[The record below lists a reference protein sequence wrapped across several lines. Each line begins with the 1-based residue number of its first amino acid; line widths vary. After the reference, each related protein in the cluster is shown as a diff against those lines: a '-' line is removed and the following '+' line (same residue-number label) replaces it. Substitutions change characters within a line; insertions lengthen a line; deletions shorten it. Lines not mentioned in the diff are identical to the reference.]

1 MSKKLTLKQIANELE
16 VSISTVSKALR
27 DSHEISE
34 ETRDKVKAFAKLY
47 NYRPNSIALSLK
59 SRKTK
64 TIGVIV
70 PEIVH
75 YFFST
80 VIQGIENVANKRGY
94 QVMVCLSGES
104 FEKEVLNMELLAN
117 GSIDGF
123 ILSVSKDTLSKN
135 DYHHI
140 EEVIDQGMPV
150 VMFDRSVDQV
160 ECDKVI
166 IDDVQAARKATQYLL
181 NTGCKK
187 PALITT
193 VDYVNVGFLR
203 TKGFVEA
210 IKNNRLELNY
220 DDILKIEDLEG
231 SSQQIAD
238 FLKDKDY
245 DGILAVNEIFAV
257 TALKELQG
265 YGKQIPKDVS
275 VIAFT
280 DGILSKYASPSLTS
294 IEQHGVE
301 MGEKAAEIL
310 IQRLESNE
318 ALDNYETHIIE
329 ATLVKRF
336 STR

>member
-1 MSKKLTLKQIANELE
+1 MSKKLTLKQIALELE

-27 DSHEISE
+27 DSYEISE
-34 ETRDKVKAFAKLY
+34 ETREKVKAFAKLY

-80 VIQGIENVANKRGY
+80 VIQGIENVANNRGY

-135 DYHHI
+135 DFHHI

-181 NTGCKK
+181 NTGCRN

-203 TKGFVEA
+203 TKGFLEA
-210 IKNNRLELNY
+210 LKNNRIAVNN
-220 DDILKIEDLEG
+220 DNILKIEDLEG
-231 SSQQIAD
+231 SSQQIVE
-238 FLKDKDY
+238 FLKDKDF

-257 TALKELQG
+257 TALKDLQSR
-265 YGKQIPKDVS
+265 GKQVPKDVA

-310 IQRLESNE
+310 IERLESKE
-318 ALDNYETHIIE
+318 ASDNYETHIIE